1 LQVIDQCGHLPQIE
15 HPGVFCAAVQHI
27 AA

>member
-15 HPGVFCAAVQHI
+15 HPDVFCAAVQHN
-27 AA
+27 AT